1 MMAALNALLTRLV
14 DSFLRPFE
22 EASPLAGLAV
32 VSFISA
38 IGMLLV
44 IRVTSDQAR
53 VAAVKRQLQ
62 ACVFEIRL
70 FNDDARAILRAL
82 GEMLRHNLTYM
93 RLSAVPVLWMTVP
106 LGLLLA
112 QLHSH
117 YGYDGLAVGHQAV
130 VKARL
135 RSAPNALSP
144 QARLAAP
151 PGIRIETPPVWIPSV
166 REVAWRVAAEQ
177 PGDYVLQVQIGEDAF
192 TKSILVSDA
201 IVRRSPLRT
210 DERLLNQLI
219 HPGEPPLPVG
229 AEVESIAV
237 TYPRRVVRVLGREI
251 HWMVVFFAL
260 SIIFALALRWRLK
273 IVL

>member
-1 MMAALNALLTRLV
+1 MAALNALLARLV
-14 DSFLRPFE
+14 DGFLRPFD

-32 VSFISA
+32 VSLISA

-44 IRVTSDQAR
+44 VRATSDQAR
-53 VAAVKRQLQ
+53 VAAVKRALQ

-70 FNDDARAILRAL
+70 FNDDARAMLRAL

-93 RLSAVPVLWMTVP
+93 RLATAPVLWMTVP

-117 YGYDGLAVGHQAV
+117 YGYDGLAVGQRAV

-135 RSAPNALSP
+135 RNSSTSPSP

-151 PGIRIETPPVWIPSV
+151 PGIRIETPPVWIPSI
-166 REVAWRVAAEQ
+166 REVAWRVAAER
-177 PGDYVLQVQIGEDAF
+177 PGDYVLKVQIGEDVF
-192 TKSILVSDA
+192 TKSVLVSDA

-210 DERLLNQLI
+210 DERLLNQLL

-237 TYPRRVVRVLGREI
+237 TYPRRAVSVLGFQI
-251 HWMVVFFAL
+251 HWMVIFFAL
-260 SIIFALALRWRLK
+260 SIVFALALRWRFR

>member
-53 VAAVKRQLQ
+53 VVAVKRQLQ

-70 FNDDARAILRAL
+70 FNDDARAMLRAL

-135 RSAPNALSP
+135 RSAPNASSP